1 LEYAI
6 QRAWRGARIKEAAQE
21 ATAAMLAKLRQE
33 TANAQAAS
41 RTAVRAAY
49 ALGIIGAGALSA
61 ILGFGLVGL

>member
-1 LEYAI
+1 
-6 QRAWRGARIKEAAQE
+6 
-21 ATAAMLAKLRQE
+21 MLAKLRQE